1 MRAENITGPVAYHGE
16 GPCWWDEWGGLRFLD
31 VQAGDILTLTATG
44 VDRLH
49 TLEDS
54 ASFIRPRTNGG
65 YVVGTRTGIALADGP
80 NEAPKHHV
88 VLLNDNNQQMNDGGT
103 TPHGELLAGSMSS
116 DGSPTGFLLQI
127 AANLSPRSVV
137 TSVGCSNGIAFT
149 TEGDRAYY
157 VDTITGRIDMFDY
170 DDATL
175 SNRRTFVTIDPSGG
189 LPDGL
194 TVDRD
199 GNVWVALWGG
209 AQVRAYDKDGKHI
222 EKIDIPARQ
231 VSACTF
237 GDDDLGTL
245 YITTSRQGLDDADD
259 PQAGSL
265 FSVRTGTFGLPVVPF
280 SG

>member
-1 MRAENITGPVAYHGE
+1 MRVENLTGPVAHHGE
-16 GPCWWDEWGGLRFLD
+16 GPSWWEPWGGLRFLD

-54 ASFIRPRTNGG
+54 VSFIRPRTNGG
-65 YVVGTRTGIALADGP
+65 YVVGTRTSIALADGP
-80 NEAPKHHV
+80 NEAPKHRV
-88 VLLNDNNQQMNDGGT
+88 VLLSDNNQQMNDGGT

-116 DGSPTGFLLQI
+116 DGSPTGYLFQI
-127 AANLSPRSVV
+127 AADLSPRPVV
-137 TSVGCSNGIAFT
+137 TDVGCSNGIAFT
-149 TEGDRAYY
+149 TLGDQAYY
-157 VDTITGRIDMFDY
+157 VDTMTGRIDMFDY

-175 SNRRTFVTIDPSGG
+175 SNRRTFVTIDPSDG

-199 GNVWVALWGG
+199 GNVWAALWGG
-209 AQVRAYDKDGKHI
+209 AQVRAYDKHGKHI

-237 GDDDLGTL
+237 GGDDLGTL
-245 YITTSRQGLDDADD
+245 YITTSRQGLDDEDD

-265 FSVRTGTFGLPVVPF
+265 FSVRPGTFGLPVVPF